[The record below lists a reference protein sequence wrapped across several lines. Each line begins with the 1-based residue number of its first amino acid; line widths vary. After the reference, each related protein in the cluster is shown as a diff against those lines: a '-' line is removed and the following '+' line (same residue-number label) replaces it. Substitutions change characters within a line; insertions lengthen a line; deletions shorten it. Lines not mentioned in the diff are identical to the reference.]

1 MRKLLLRKMQPTET
15 LDSLNGPWRNDACL
29 GYAAVAM
36 ERADLDTETIRKVMH
51 TLESCFDIISVREA
65 SDYYAKKATVCG
77 W

>member
-1 MRKLLLRKMQPTET
+1 MPL
-15 LDSLNGPWRNDACL
+15 SLWNVQTWIQN
-29 GYAAVAM
+29 
-36 ERADLDTETIRKVMH
+36 TIRKVMH